1 MSQSCH
7 NEGSFRMA
15 TIRKRQGKW
24 QVQIRHIGH
33 KQISK
38 TFNRKHEAEQWAR
51 KLEVSFDQN
60 KLAHK
65 TVYYPLF
72 SMIIERY
79 TNEISAKKRGHLRER
94 YFLNQLAKTDFAQLK
109 LDQIVSRHIAQ
120 LRDQRLQK
128 NKSDTV
134 LRELTIINHIFNVC
148 IKDWSYPIINPVKQ
162 IYKPKSS
169 CSRKR
174 RLTSFEYNYLVNN
187 NKVNSKLR
195 AIIQLAIETGMRR
208 GEILKIEQHHLKNK
222 TLEIPLTK
230 NGTLREIPL
239 TSKAINILHDSTLPF
254 GMTPNALRLAWSRL
268 KKKGGIK
275 DLHFHDLRH
284 EAISRFFEK
293 GLSIPEVAL
302 ISGHKDVRMLFR
314 YTHLKAEDIL
324 RKL

>member
-1 MSQSCH
+1 
-7 NEGSFRMA
+7 MA

-24 QVQIRHIGH
+24 QVQVRHIGH

-38 TFNRKHEAEQWAR
+38 TFNRKQEAEQWAR
-51 KLEVSFDQN
+51 ELEVSFDQN
-60 KLAHK
+60 KLGHK
-65 TVYYPLF
+65 VIEYPLF
-72 SMIIERY
+72 SIIIERY
-79 TNEISAKKRGHLRER
+79 TNEISAKKRGHIRER
-94 YFLNQLAKTDFAQLK
+94 YFLNQLAKTDLAHLK
-109 LDQIVSRHIAQ
+109 LDQIKAHNIAQ
-120 LRDQRLQK
+120 LRDKRLQR

-134 LRELTIINHIFNVC
+134 LRELTIINHIFNIC

-187 NKVNSKLR
+187 NKMNSKLK
-195 AIIQLAIETGMRR
+195 AIIELAIETGMRR
-208 GEILKIEQHHLKNK
+208 GEILKIEQHHMRGR
-222 TLEIPLTK
+222 TLIIPLTKSGVSREIPLTK
-230 NGTLREIPL
+230 
-239 TSKAINILHDSTLPF
+239 KATNILHDSSLPF
-254 GMTPNALRLAWSRL
+254 PMTPNALKLAWSRL
-268 KKKGGIK
+268 KKKGNIK

>member
-1 MSQSCH
+1 
-7 NEGSFRMA
+7 MA
-15 TIRKRQGKW
+15 TIRKRKRKW

-38 TFNRKHEAEQWAR
+38 TFNRKQEAELWAR
-51 KLEVSFDQN
+51 ELEVSFDQN

-65 TVYYPLF
+65 TVHYPLF
-72 SMIIERY
+72 CKIIERY
-79 TNEISAKKRGHLRER
+79 TIEVSAKKRGHIRER
-94 YFLNQLAKTDFAQLK
+94 YFLNQLAKTDLAQLK
-109 LDQIVSRHIAQ
+109 LDQIKAHNIAL

-148 IKDWSYPIINPVKQ
+148 TKDWSYPIINPVKQ

-174 RLTSFEYNYLVNN
+174 RLTSLEYNYLVNN
-187 NKVNSKLR
+187 NSVNPKLK
-195 AIIQLAIETGMRR
+195 AVIELAIETGMRR
-208 GEILKIEQHHLKNK
+208 GEILKIERHHLKDR
-222 TLEIPLTK
+222 TLIIPLTK
-230 NGTLREIPL
+230 NDSSREIPL
-239 TSKAINILHDSTLPF
+239 TSKAINILHDSKLPF
-254 GMTPNALRLAWSRL
+254 VVTPNALKLAWSRL
-268 KKKGGIK
+268 KKKGNIK

-314 YTHLKAEDIL
+314 YTHLKAEDVL
-324 RKL
+324 KKL